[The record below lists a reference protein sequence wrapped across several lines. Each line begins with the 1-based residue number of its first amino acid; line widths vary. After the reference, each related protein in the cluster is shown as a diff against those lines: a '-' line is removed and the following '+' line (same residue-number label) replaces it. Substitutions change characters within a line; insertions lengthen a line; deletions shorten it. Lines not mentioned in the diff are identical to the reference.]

1 MDKQKAWIKWMKLLG
16 KPWQFPDCYLTHL
29 THKSNQDRSANDRGR
44 TIYNVNPFY
53 DEGQWPPSEVRSI
66 SRMIKQHISTNHK
79 TFVDAT
85 KDSKIVYLGSNT
97 GNRPRITPGCM
108 WMIMRRRNVP
118 AFGSYLSLYLEI
130 IVVFVVCEW
139 LIWYLWVF
147 LMCCIILSLRMLR
160 LFSRLSAITVEFLK
174 E

>member
-1 MDKQKAWIKWMKLLG
+1 MKLLG

-29 THKSNQDRSANDRGR
+29 THKSNQGRSANDRGR

-147 LMCCIILSLRMLR
+147 LMCCIILLSLRMLR